1 MSFHEYGQWISL
13 YNHFNPTD
21 RYYIDLD
28 NYEKTIP
35 DIPPFQP
42 SLAMPR
48 ERRRDIEHRNIDE
61 AITECLRNNIR
72 VWPAAEARIQ
82 TYGKRPCLADWRELV
97 AIATPS
103 LEGTIKQAHN
113 YNMAYAGIYQL
124 PTELLE
130 LVDSYLPFI
139 DSLAFR
145 LSARKLLVA
154 LKAIIR
160 HLPGLTDQNSM
171 AINNV
176 LGKSRFAQICKAE
189 NDGKLVVMLP
199 IISNIELEPVVSA
212 PVLIKKKSR
221 IKSLFKLLRLMRTS
235 KMEHKAITTNELSQI
250 PAMASTQLYACSCC
264 HSAHPANMFKERE
277 LHTIA
282 ERRIC
287 YEERPLKICEHI
299 TLRHRDLCRMLSG
312 VQADSSNQMLLSSP
326 QISCEGHCDDVANPF
341 IRLFF
346 ARDRTVFYLG
356 MHSLTSEKDTWS
368 SGTLAS
374 KVHAF
379 LRWGPVCKHLGY
391 IEHEEL
397 VNWLLHVK
405 GRMLRGYIPVEV
417 VKPVFHRQCSHENC
431 DSSILISYK
440 HHPVASGSFSGLGKV
455 WEIRIETAWQWPPL
469 EEIPGP
475 EWAFI
480 MEKFR
485 CGQSDADGRTP
496 WYQPVISRQFAG
508 TLPWPRMAF
517 S

>member
-1 MSFHEYGQWISL
+1 MSFQGYGQWEAL
-13 YNHFNPTD
+13 YNLFNPMD
-21 RYYIDLD
+21 QYNIDWD
-28 NYEKTIP
+28 NYDEKLL
-35 DIPPFQP
+35 DLLPFQP
-42 SLAMPR
+42 SLVMPK
-48 ERRRDIEHRNIDE
+48 EMRRDIEHRNINE
-61 AITECLRNNIR
+61 AITECLRNTIR

-82 TYGKRPCLADWRELV
+82 KCGMRYCLADWREPV
-97 AIATPS
+97 AIATTL
-103 LEGTIKQAHN
+103 LEGAMKKAHK
-113 YNMAYAGIYQL
+113 YNMVYAGIYRL

-154 LKAIIR
+154 LKTINR
-160 HLPGLTDQNSM
+160 HSPGLKDHNSI

-176 LGKSRFAQICKAE
+176 LGKSRFAQICRAE
-189 NDGKLVVMLP
+189 REGKLAVMLP
-199 IISNIELEPVVSA
+199 IISDIETEQSMLNPV
-212 PVLIKKKSR
+212 PMKKKNR
-221 IKSLFKLLRLMRTS
+221 IKSLLSLLCLSAPEM
-235 KMEHKAITTNELSQI
+235 KHNNVTTNECTHV
-250 PAMASTQLYACSCC
+250 PESTYIRLYACSCC
-264 HSAHPANMFKERE
+264 HSAHPAHMFKEKE
-277 LHTIA
+277 LQTIA

-287 YEERPLKICEHI
+287 FEERPLKICEHI

-312 VQADSSNQMLLSSP
+312 VQPDSANEMLLCSP

-356 MHSLTSEKDTWS
+356 IHSLTSEKDTWS

-379 LRWGPVCKHLGY
+379 LRWGPVCNHLGC

-417 VKPVFHRQCSHENC
+417 VQPVFHRQCSHEKC
-431 DSSILISYK
+431 YSSILISYK
-440 HHPVASGSFSGLGKV
+440 HHPVTSGSISGLGKV
-455 WEIRIETAWQWPPL
+455 WEIRIETAWQWPRL
-469 EEIPGP
+469 EEIPGQ
-475 EWAFI
+475 EWTYI

-485 CGQSDADGRTP
+485 CGQSDADGCTP
-496 WYQPVISRQFAG
+496 WYQPVISRQFAS
-508 TLPWPRMAF
+508 TLPWPRMTF